1 MVKTYTLT
9 TIEQA
14 VLVAKTLRKSWFRGH
29 NTICNELTPAIFRD
43 NYKTIS
49 LFRPDIEAFFIDGFR
64 RGAPVLEKNLPEW
77 GDYIE
82 WLFLMQHHGAPTRL
96 LDWTKNALIALYF
109 AVSDGKSN
117 DGELWAMYP
126 NELNLRSKIDG
137 IPILDSPVV
146 QYLAEEPML
155 NDDGKRT
162 RASDLLGMIKGPDY
176 PVAIQPTMNFPR
188 MISQFSVFTIHPEP
202 CAGGTITELLLDEK
216 HLVRYIIPKKCKE
229 SILKN
234 LPSLGITRGAL
245 YQDLDSLCFDLE
257 QEANVCAYSP
267 PEPPACNG
275 NYEA

>member
-1 MVKTYTLT
+1 LVKTYTLT

-43 NYKTIS
+43 DYKTIS
-49 LFRPDIEAFFIDGFR
+49 FFRPDIETFFIDAFR

-77 GDYIE
+77 GDYIG

-96 LDWTKNALIALYF
+96 LDWTENALIALYF
-109 AVSDGKSN
+109 AVSGGN
-117 DGELWAMYP
+117 YEDGELWAMYP
-126 NELNLRSKIDG
+126 NELNRLSKIDG

-162 RASDLLGMIKGPDY
+162 LASNLLGMTKGPDY
-176 PVAIQPTMNFPR
+176 PIAIQPTMNFPR

-202 CAGGTITELLLDEK
+202 CTGGKITELLIDEK
-216 HLVRYIIPKKCKE
+216 HLVRYIIPKEYKA
-229 SILKN
+229 SILEN

-245 YQDLDSLCFDLE
+245 YQDLDSLCVDLK
-257 QEANVCAYSP
+257 QEARVCAYSP
-267 PEPPACNG
+267 PEPPTCNG
-275 NYEA
+275 NYDA